1 MSQGPTMDPHHM
13 PPYPMHHQYPGMPY
27 YPPVPHNYYGSM
39 PADNNEIN
47 SRSRYPK
54 NFSQQHSRHTPVSGH
69 HNGRSFTPAH
79 SVGSSNAD
87 DENKPPSE
95 RMSDE
100 GESTTSYS
108 RKDRALGLLCERFLK
123 RCCYRSDRDFISIDE
138 AARTLSVEKRRIYD
152 IINILEAIHIVSRKC
167 KDTYFWHGTAH
178 LPITFAKLQRHA
190 LSIWK
195 EDGIEHGLIPCDNDS
210 ENNNQE
216 NSSNASDLKSE
227 PCGIQMLLESA
238 NAATSSKGDKT
249 QCSEGVIP
257 PKEKSLARLCRC
269 FIQLFLVGNDVI
281 SLNDAC
287 DKILQIQ
294 EDEESNRKKE
304 GSIKTKV
311 RRLYDVANVMVSLGI
326 VVKVGNPKNGNPKNS
341 RPIFKWTY
349 SMSPKEMKRLYYKAE
364 PAQEN

>member
-1 MSQGPTMDPHHM
+1 
-13 PPYPMHHQYPGMPY
+13 
-27 YPPVPHNYYGSM
+27 
-39 PADNNEIN
+39 
-47 SRSRYPK
+47 
-54 NFSQQHSRHTPVSGH
+54 
-69 HNGRSFTPAH
+69 
-79 SVGSSNAD
+79 
-87 DENKPPSE
+87 
-95 RMSDE
+95 
-100 GESTTSYS
+100 
-108 RKDRALGLLCERFLK
+108 
-123 RCCYRSDRDFISIDE
+123 
-138 AARTLSVEKRRIYD
+138 
-152 IINILEAIHIVSRKC
+152 
-167 KDTYFWHGTAH
+167 
-178 LPITFAKLQRHA
+178 
-190 LSIWK
+190 
-195 EDGIEHGLIPCDNDS
+195 
-210 ENNNQE
+210 
-216 NSSNASDLKSE
+216 
-227 PCGIQMLLESA
+227 MLLESA
-238 NAATSSKGDKT
+238 NAAKSSKGDKT

-269 FIQLFLVGNDVI
+269 FIQLFLVGNDII